1 MACTLRLLLTCRRS
15 LTSLGGFQLC
25 ACACLPLPAS
35 GLQRT
40 HPRPCSA
47 RGLLTGSAP
56 PPPDPTHTPP
66 PTAHHLAG
74 AEGTDHVRAYPSSV
88 IHIGRAGEEPLVIHP
103 APRIMFHGLGGVRVE
118 PGPSA
123 PWDGREREAFKHGAV
138 AGIVTTLV
146 VVKIVAP
153 YVCRAF
159 ARLACRLVGQ

>member
-15 LTSLGGFQLC
+15 LTSLGGCQLC

-47 RGLLTGSAP
+47 R
-56 PPPDPTHTPP
+56 
-66 PTAHHLAG
+66 
-74 AEGTDHVRAYPSSV
+74 
-88 IHIGRAGEEPLVIHP
+88 
-103 APRIMFHGLGGVRVE
+103 GLGGVRVE

-138 AGIVTTLV
+138 AGTVTTLV